1 MKKLWWTERE
11 RYAFYVEVVYKR
23 LPDYCTHCQT
33 IGHSVN
39 GCNKLHPQFKSNPKS
54 KLLKKGVSTKQQY
67 MSHLVEKS
75 RVSIEKPL
83 NIDVQHSLTAK
94 ERPTIEKVVS

>member
-1 MKKLWWTERE
+1 VGCAFGHYAHVLVDVDISQRLYEEIMVDRERE

-54 KLLKKGVSTKQQY
+54 KLLKKGVSTKQ
-67 MSHLVEKS
+67 
-75 RVSIEKPL
+75 
-83 NIDVQHSLTAK
+83 
-94 ERPTIEKVVS
+94 

>member
-1 MKKLWWTERE
+1 
-11 RYAFYVEVVYKR
+11 
-23 LPDYCTHCQT
+23 
-33 IGHSVN
+33 VN
-39 GCNKLHPQFKSNPKS
+39 GCNKLHPQFKSNPTKQTIVTS
-54 KLLKKGVSTKQQY
+54 LKGVSTKQQY